1 MPFPIPRM
9 LDVPYPNNAS
19 WIRYVECQKSSL
31 SLDFARPTLG
41 WVWKVKAFYHKVMFI
56 LTLLLDICFQETEWS
71 NKGIHERALRTVNK
85 DHLSLIHV
93 LLDK

>member
-1 MPFPIPRM
+1 M

-41 WVWKVKAFYHKVMFI
+41 WVWICQKRIKMKAFYHKVIFI
-56 LTLLLDICFQETEWS
+56 LTLLFDICFQETEWS

>member
-1 MPFPIPRM
+1 M

-41 WVWKVKAFYHKVMFI
+41 WVCICQKRIKMKAFYHKVIFI